1 MSCLDRAS
9 HIDSLLREPPDPG
22 PPDAQSASAHL
33 YLRVVHWCVS
43 MYAMGRVRERWG
55 VSAFSLQG
63 PPPARSAPPDPTTAL
78 QVPVRICA
86 SVIPDGPPR
95 PLQTLRVR
103 ACVYTCVKEE
113 RDKERGRR
121 EREKEDVICGSQ
133 QIITPPPHHAT
144 PRTHIVG
151 CTAP

>member
-1 MSCLDRAS
+1 MSLGVRSGDILCLVLIAR
-9 HIDSLLREPPDPG
+9 DSLLWEPPGPG
-22 PPDAQSASAHL
+22 PPGAQSASAHL

-43 MYAMGRVRERWG
+43 MYGLGRVRERWG

-103 ACVYTCVKEE
+103 ACVYTCVSA
-113 RDKERGRR
+113 RWCVG
-121 EREKEDVICGSQ
+121 VCLGHVYSVCHSVG
-133 QIITPPPHHAT
+133 TPD
-144 PRTHIVG
+144 
-151 CTAP
+151 